1 MTQPLARARVKRPPV
16 QILVVLANIQMRTL
30 KTECKSIV
38 EFGYSG
44 ERLKEVLYSIF
55 VNLFT
60 ALPTLTVLARDILL
74 LTLFIVTLFI
84 VNSWVSRDV
93 IISLEVNTKS
103 MHSHRGEIVFHC
115 MC

>member
-16 QILVVLANIQMRTL
+16 QILVVVANIQMRTL

-55 VNLFT
+55 VHLFT
-60 ALPTLTVLARDILL
+60 ALPTLTMLARDILL
-74 LTLFIVTLFI
+74 LTLFIV

-93 IISLEVNTKS
+93 IISLGVNTKS